1 MAGTSV
7 TTKKKTNAHTS
18 LIRMVCEY
26 IRRHSLFSDSDRLLV
41 ALSGGADSVALL
53 RLLLD
58 LGYSC
63 EAAHCNFH
71 LRGEESDRDEAF
83 VITLCQQ
90 LGVRL
95 HRKEFDTEAYAL
107 DRHIS
112 IEMAARDLRYAW
124 FEELLDSNK
133 LSAVAVAH
141 HRDDSVETLLIN
153 LIRGTGI
160 HGLQGIRPRNGRVVR
175 PLLAVS
181 RDEILSYLEELGQ
194 SYVTDSTNL
203 QDDYVRN
210 KIRLNVLPLLE
221 EINPSAKQR
230 IADTADHIRM
240 AYSVYDAAVSDALL
254 RIVVKKDEA
263 DVPIIVSIPSL
274 VAEASPRVLLHE
286 LYHPFGFNESQLENI
301 FLSLAS
307 DSGKRFC
314 SSKWELLKD
323 RDTLILRQ
331 LSLLSTFSVIIPQ
344 CNFDTSVRSELPDGS
359 SLVIF
364 SFPNTEEYLIP
375 RDRNHVCLDKSL
387 ITFPLTIRPCRP
399 GDKFVPFGMKGKKSV
414 ADYLTNR
421 KFSLFAKESQLVLV
435 DASDHIL
442 WLIGER
448 LDNRFRVT
456 PETTELLELKWEK

>member
-1 MAGTSV
+1 MVVSSV
-7 TTKKKTNAHTS
+7 TTKKKTTTRTS
-18 LIRMVCEY
+18 LIRTVCEY
-26 IRRHSLFSDSDRLLV
+26 IRRHSLIDEADTLLV

-53 RLLLD
+53 RLMLD

-83 VITLCQQ
+83 VISLCEQ

-95 HRKEFDTEAYAL
+95 HCKEFDTEAYARKKHL
-107 DRHIS
+107 S

-124 FEELLDSNK
+124 FDELLDSNR

-181 RDEILSYLEELGQ
+181 RGEILSYLEELGQ
-194 SYVTDSTNL
+194 PYVTDSTNL

-240 AYSVYDAAVSDALL
+240 ASSLYDAAVSDALL
-254 RIVVKKDEA
+254 RIVVEKDEA
-263 DVPIIVSIPSL
+263 DAPMIVSIPSL
-274 VAEASPRVLLHE
+274 LAEASPRVLLYE
-286 LYHPFGFNESQLENI
+286 LYYPFGFNESQLDNI
-301 FLSLAS
+301 FMTLSS
-307 DSGKRFC
+307 DSGKRF
-314 SSKWELLKD
+314 SSSGWELLKD
-323 RDTLILRQ
+323 RDTLILR
-331 LSLLSTFSVIIPQ
+331 LSSRFQGFSGTLPD
-344 CNFDTSVRSELPDGS
+344 CDSGSLVRLALPDGS
-359 SLVIF
+359 SIVAS
-364 SFPNTEEYLIP
+364 SFPYSEDYVIP
-375 RDRNHVCLDKSL
+375 LDRNHVCLDKSL
-387 ITFPLTIRPCRP
+387 ITFPLTIRPYRT

-421 KFSLFAKESQLVLV
+421 KFSLFAKESQLLLT
-435 DASDHIL
+435 DASDRIL

-448 LDNRFRVT
+448 PDDRFRVT
-456 PETTELLELKWEK
+456 SGTTELLELKWEK